1 MSGGIPA
8 GGLDRP
14 ASTQGQQP
22 QQVQVGLWWPA
33 ADPAKLR
40 ASAGAWRRLADDVE
54 GVSRVASQA
63 VLQLSS
69 QNHGGAVS
77 AFEAYWTQRWAGGS
91 GCLSAVAEAARGL
104 SKALDNYAGAV
115 EKAQLRIKELI
126 AAVASAV
133 VIGAVLTVVTIGVSD
148 LAAGAVA
155 GSLVAAAAVIG
166 VELSAEAAA
175 IITAGIFATSL
186 GVLEGGLADLAIQ
199 GERVGY
205 FHDQPSIDWNEVFV
219 NAAVGGATAGASFG
233 AASAAPT
240 LGRIATRLGSGG
252 GVGVGDASTQGAVAI
267 KSGRSAVSQEAASP
281 ASSAAQE
288 WRLSEHQRQSRRYG
302 KAGIRNL
309 ENGRIRYYGNL
320 KPPDTPGEMVGH
332 RRVREWD
339 PLTGKARLWF
349 ETVDANGTVR
359 IARPQTDGPKIHY
372 MFDMEGRFIGTF

>member
-1 MSGGIPA
+1 MSGGIPT

-63 VLQLSS
+63 ALQLSS
-69 QNHGGAVS
+69 QNQSEAVS
-77 AFEAYWTQRWAGGS
+77 AFEACWAQRWTGGS
-91 GCLSAVAEAARGL
+91 GCLPAVAEAARGL
-104 SKALDNYAGAV
+104 SAALDNYAGAV

-126 AAVASAV
+126 AAVATAV
-133 VIGAVLTVVTIGVSD
+133 VIGAVLTVVTVGVSD

-155 GSLVAAAAVIG
+155 GSLVAAAAAVG

-186 GVLEGGLADLAIQ
+186 GMLEGGLADLAIQ

-233 AASAAPT
+233 AASAAPA
-240 LGRIATRLGSGG
+240 LGRIAARLGGG
-252 GVGVGDASTQGAVAI
+252 P
-267 KSGRSAVSQEAASP
+267 R
-281 ASSAAQE
+281 
-288 WRLSEHQRQSRRYG
+288 W
-302 KAGIRNL
+302 
-309 ENGRIRYYGNL
+309 
-320 KPPDTPGEMVGH
+320 
-332 RRVREWD
+332 
-339 PLTGKARLWF
+339 
-349 ETVDANGTVR
+349 
-359 IARPQTDGPKIHY
+359 
-372 MFDMEGRFIGTF
+372 

>member
-1 MSGGIPA
+1 LSGGIPT

-63 VLQLSS
+63 ALQLSS
-69 QNHGGAVS
+69 QNQSEAVS
-77 AFEAYWTQRWAGGS
+77 AFEAYWAQRWTGGS
-91 GCLSAVAEAARGL
+91 GCLPAVAEAARGL
-104 SKALDNYAGAV
+104 SAALDNYAGAV

-126 AAVASAV
+126 AAVATAV

-155 GSLVAAAAVIG
+155 GSLVAAAAAVG

-233 AASAAPT
+233 AAGAAPAF
-240 LGRIATRLGSGG
+240 GRIAARLGGE
-252 GVGVGDASTQGAVAI
+252 VRAADAAGAGPAIRRGQLEELSPGSTAHQSEVL
-267 KSGRSAVSQEAASP
+267 KDP
-281 ASSAAQE
+281 AL
-288 WRLSEHQRQSRRYG
+288 RKEHLYQVKKYG
-302 KAGIRNL
+302 KAGYYRL
-309 ENGRIRYYGNL
+309 PNGNFRYYPEITPAR
-320 KPPDTPGEMVGH
+320 KPGRMIGTRV
-332 RRVREWD
+332 VREWN
-339 PLTGKARLWF
+339 PYTGEKFTWL
-349 ETVDANGTVR
+349 ETLDSHGRVR
-359 IARPQTDGPKIHY
+359 IIRPQIEGPKVHY
-372 MFDMEGRFIGTF
+372 YFDEQGKYIGSR